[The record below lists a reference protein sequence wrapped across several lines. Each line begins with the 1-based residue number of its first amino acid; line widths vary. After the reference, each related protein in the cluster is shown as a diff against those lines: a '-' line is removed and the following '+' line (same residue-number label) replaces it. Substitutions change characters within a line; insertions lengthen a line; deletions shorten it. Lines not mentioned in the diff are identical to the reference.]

1 MPAYPLDAAPR
12 PAERRAMS
20 DPIKAALAALGWQQ
34 VPPSCVVVPME
45 PTQEQIRAAI
55 ERPHTKSEDMYH
67 SIYRA
72 MVGAAKLD
80 DEK

>member
-1 MPAYPLDAAPR
+1 MIPVDTSDEVVAPWNGL
-12 PAERRAMS
+12 P
-20 DPIKAALAALGWQQ
+20 PGW
-34 VPPSCVVVPME
+34 VMVPME

>member
-1 MPAYPLDAAPR
+1 MIPVDTSDEVVAPCNGL
-12 PAERRAMS
+12 P
-20 DPIKAALAALGWQQ
+20 PGW
-34 VPPSCVVVPME
+34 VMVPME

-55 ERPHTKSEDMYH
+55 ERPNTKSEDMYH

-80 DEK
+80 DEE